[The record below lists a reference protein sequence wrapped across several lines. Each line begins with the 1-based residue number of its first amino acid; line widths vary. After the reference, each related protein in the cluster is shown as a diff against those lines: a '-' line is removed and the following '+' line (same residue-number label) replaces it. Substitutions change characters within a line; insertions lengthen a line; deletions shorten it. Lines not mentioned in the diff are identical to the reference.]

1 MAVDHALKDVP
12 EVSIGLDVIELS
24 RGDQRTD
31 RCPSPSAAIGASEH
45 MILSP
50 ERDGS
55 DGALDGVVVELD
67 ATIIE
72 EAAQRRPACERVTDG
87 LGQPAARRNPG
98 AAGPRARVSSPR

>member
-24 RGDQRTD
+24 RGDKRTD

-55 DGALDGVVVELD
+55 DGALDGIVVEFNATKGFCRLVVVS
-67 ATIIE
+67 
-72 EAAQRRPACERVTDG
+72 
-87 LGQPAARRNPG
+87 
-98 AAGPRARVSSPR
+98 VSSGSGTRAMTRQQRE